1 MGAVGS
7 EITKIKV
14 ITSLIWKLL
23 ERIGVQGIQFL
34 VTILLARLILPEEFG
49 LFVLVSIFIILA
61 NVFIQSGFN
70 IALIQKKNADE
81 LDFSSVFFLN
91 IFVASICYI
100 IFYLTSPYIATFF
113 EQPQA
118 TTILRILS
126 ITLFFGA
133 INSIQNAII
142 ARNMQFKKLFISSIS
157 AVVISGI
164 VGLAMAYAKL
174 GIWALVAQQLTQQL
188 VVTVNLLI
196 TVNWRPKFLFSFNR
210 IKSLFSFGWKLLV
223 SALIDTLNN
232 NIRNLIIGKMFSP
245 ASLAFYNRGEQ
256 FPSIIISNIN
266 SSIQSVLF
274 PVLATEQDDRKRV
287 KEIVRR
293 SIVTSSFI
301 IFPMMIGLGI
311 VAEPVVQILLTDT
324 WLPAVPFLQIFCAVY
339 ALWPIQT
346 TNLQAINAIGRSDI
360 FLRIEVIKKIIG
372 LLVLVISIPFG
383 IYGIALGIVC
393 NGIIATFIN
402 SYPNIKLLN
411 YSLFEQ
417 LRDVLPSFFIS
428 VIMGIVVFSIQFL
441 NLMPLI
447 LLLIQILVGIV
458 VYICLAILFKLECFS
473 YLLSVVKELSKRK
486 KHVTV

>member
-1 MGAVGS
+1 MGS